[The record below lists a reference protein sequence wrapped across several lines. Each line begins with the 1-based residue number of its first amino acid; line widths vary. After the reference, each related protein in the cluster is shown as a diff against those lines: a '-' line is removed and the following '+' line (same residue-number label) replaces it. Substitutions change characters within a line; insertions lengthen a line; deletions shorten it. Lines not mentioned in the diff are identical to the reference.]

1 VRVYV
6 NYCTIHVR
14 SVHVR
19 ACAYSYVMIIAFRGL
34 RPHVYTKKSAAAA
47 AEPHV
52 HLKPAAGRRPTCWI
66 VISPSFI
73 FSFSFSVHGYTVL
86 FAYLPICLF
95 ALKSEELLLRRHDW
109 VTPNVPYSPLVTGGN
124 CPIVLL
130 GLRMHAPARAPLDAA
145 PWPSPKIHRSV

>member
-1 VRVYV
+1 MFTHGSRGFGEHCTRMQFVYLF
-6 NYCTIHVR
+6 I
-14 SVHVR
+14 
-19 ACAYSYVMIIAFRGL
+19 
-34 RPHVYTKKSAAAA
+34 PHSTWLYDSLTHDVIDVVDPLLLQLTSCQQ
-47 AEPHV
+47 
-52 HLKPAAGRRPTCWI
+52 PAHQA
-66 VISPSFI
+66 
-73 FSFSFSVHGYTVL
+73 

-124 CPIVLL
+124 YPIVLL

>member
-1 VRVYV
+1 MTASHEGY
-6 NYCTIHVR
+6 
-14 SVHVR
+14 
-19 ACAYSYVMIIAFRGL
+19 
-34 RPHVYTKKSAAAA
+34 A
-47 AEPHV
+47 AENNSSKARAPV
-52 HLKPAAGRRPTCWI
+52 EWRAATGTESEIASRRRQELE
-66 VISPSFI
+66 SGALFI
-73 FSFSFSVHGYTVL
+73 K

-124 CPIVLL
+124 YPIVLL